1 MLGSPVVERV
11 PVCAHGKE
19 QFLSSELIASL
30 VALEDVL
37 GFELHFH
44 SGYRCALCNKAAG
57 GVPNSGHL
65 RGVAVDVSGPDS
77 ATRFR
82 IVQAALKVGFRRV
95 GIGKN
100 FIHLDLDSS
109 LPQNMMWLYL

>member
-1 MLGSPVVERV
+1 MSSAPLSERV

-19 QFLSSELIASL
+19 EFLSSELLGSI
-30 VALEDVL
+30 VALEKML
-37 GFELHFH
+37 GFELHFN
-44 SGYRCALCNKAAG
+44 SGYRCAECNRVTG

-65 RGVAVDVSGPDS
+65 RGRAVDVCAPDS

-82 IVQAALKVGFRRV
+82 IVQAALKVGFRRI

-100 FIHLDLDSS
+100 YVHLDTDSS
-109 LPQNMMWLYL
+109 LPQNMIWVYT